1 MEPELCFVRT
11 MSRVHRVDF
20 DRFGAHHATD
30 DFAEAIAAVAHRQ
43 DFELIVRTNRM
54 PAFGDRL
61 ACLASC
67 QRSFE
72 LVWND

>member
-1 MEPELCFVRT
+1 MRSIDGINC
-11 MSRVHRVDF
+11 
-20 DRFGAHHATD
+20 DRFSAHHATD